1 MFADVVPKPGDIV
14 SVRTRQYLVEDVQ
27 PGDSGDLT
35 LVRLSCLE
43 DDAQGVPL
51 EVLWEAEV
59 DAHPAKA
66 DAWTRVAE
74 HGFDNP
80 RTFAAY
86 LHALRWNTVTS
97 TNPKLFQAP
106 YRAGIKIEAYQL
118 EPLRKAL
125 LLPRVNLFIADDVGL
140 GKTIEAGLIVRE
152 LLIRQKV
159 RRIVIS
165 APPSVVLQWRD
176 EMENRFGLTFVVLDR
191 DYVMTQRRER
201 GFGVNPWTTHSRF
214 ILSHAL
220 LRDEAYAAPLRDW
233 LDDVNPGPA
242 LLILDEAHNAAPA
255 RGSGYGVDSD
265 FTKAVRQLAPR
276 FEHRLFLSATPH
288 NGHSNSFAS
297 LLEILDP
304 QRFCRG
310 VPVKSAKVLDAV
322 MVRRLKEDLRA
333 IVGGLPERKV
343 EEIAIDGLPA
353 DAPELRLATLLAEY
367 KEAREAR
374 LESAPRSAQTSS
386 ALVLSNLQTR
396 LLSSVEAFART
407 LKVHRDSVERHLTT
421 HAVDAGAADAAAA
434 PARSFPLLVGSPGA
448 DDETSELT
456 DEELAEREDDQMRA
470 ATARADGAATDKSS
484 MTRELTLLTEMSE
497 RANAA
502 RGLADARVTRLVAW
516 IKANMCADL
525 GKAGATWNNRRVLIF
540 TEWTDTKRYLE
551 QQLRAAIQGSN
562 LADER
567 IATFHARGDMGDE
580 KYDAVKRAFNA
591 DPATHPLRILIATDA
606 AREGVNLQNH
616 CHDLFH
622 FDVPWNPSRME
633 QRNGRIDRKLQR
645 EPIVYCRYFRYVQRP
660 EDAVLRALVRK
671 TETIR
676 EQLGSLSPILEG
688 RLSARLKDGIDR
700 RHVAEQAAAIEREA
714 PDGEERQTVD
724 EELEAVREREMKL
737 QQQLDTLRDLLKT
750 SESWLGLNEE
760 SFRDAISC
768 ALELA
773 GSGPLEASASAPGG
787 PKEYRLP
794 VDALGSGWQET
805 LDTLRVPRKKDQKP
819 WEWRRDAPIRPV
831 IFEDAGS
838 LDASAVHLHLEHRIV
853 QRLMGRFLAQGFV
866 YHDLSRACFGQSRD
880 PLPRVLLLGRLSLY
894 GRHAARLHDEIIAV
908 AARWSDPV
916 GRKEPLKPYAGEATE
931 RAVEMLDAALIP
943 GQGAGIGEGVQKRLL
958 DAVGRDV
965 EELLPHLR
973 TRAEATAARAR
984 ERLAERGGR
993 EAEEMRG
1000 IIEGLRKRI
1009 IETAARADVLQRRLD
1024 FDNEKRQL
1032 DADKREWQRRL
1043 DAMETELRVEP
1054 ARIRDNYK
1062 VAVERIEPVGIVYL
1076 WPTTG

>member
-1 MFADVVPKPGDIV
+1 MFADVAPKPGDIV

-27 PGDSGDLT
+27 PGDGGDLT

-59 DAHPAKA
+59 DARPAKG

-86 LHALRWNTVTS
+86 LHALRWNTVTA

-165 APPSVVLQWRD
+165 APPSVILQWRD
-176 EMENRFGLTFVVLDR
+176 EMDSRFGLTFVVLDR
-191 DYVMTQRRER
+191 EYVMTQRRER

-353 DAPELRLATLLAEY
+353 EAPELRLAALLAEY

-374 LESAPRSAQTSS
+374 LKTAPRSAQTSS
-386 ALVLSNLQTR
+386 ALVQSNLQTR

-407 LKVHRDSVERHLTT
+407 LKVHRDSVERHLTRQ
-421 HAVDAGAADAAAA
+421 AADGGAADAAGGS
-434 PARSFPLLVGSPGA
+434 ARSFPLLAASPGA
-448 DDETSELT
+448 DDEASELT
-456 DEELAEREDDQMRA
+456 DDELAEREDDQMRA
-470 ATARADGAATDKSS
+470 ATARAGGAATDKSS
-484 MTRELTLLTEMSE
+484 MTRELALLAEMSE

-502 RGLADARVTRLVAW
+502 RGLADARVMRLVAW
-516 IKANMCADL
+516 IKASMCADL

-616 CHDLFH
+616 CYDLFH

-660 EDAVLRALVRK
+660 EDAVLHALVRK

-700 RHVAEQAAAIEREA
+700 RRAAEQAAAIEREQ
-714 PDGEERQTVD
+714 PEGEERQTVD
-724 EELEAVREREMKL
+724 EELEAVREREVKL

-894 GRHAARLHDEIIAV
+894 GEHAARLHDEIIAV

-973 TRAEATAARAR
+973 TRAQATAARAR
-984 ERLAERGGR
+984 ERLAERGSR

-1009 IETAARADVLQRRLD
+1009 IETAAKVDVLQRRLD

-1043 DAMETELRVEP
+1043 DAMETDLRVQP

-1062 VAVERIEPVGIVYL
+1062 VAVERVEPVGIVYL

>member
-1 MFADVVPKPGDIV
+1 M
-14 SVRTRQYLVEDVQ
+14 
-27 PGDSGDLT
+27 
-35 LVRLSCLE
+35 
-43 DDAQGVPL
+43 
-51 EVLWEAEV
+51 
-59 DAHPAKA
+59 
-66 DAWTRVAE
+66 
-74 HGFDNP
+74 
-80 RTFAAY
+80 
-86 LHALRWNTVTS
+86 
-97 TNPKLFQAP
+97 
-106 YRAGIKIEAYQL
+106 
-118 EPLRKAL
+118 
-125 LLPRVNLFIADDVGL
+125 
-140 GKTIEAGLIVRE
+140 
-152 LLIRQKV
+152 
-159 RRIVIS
+159 
-165 APPSVVLQWRD
+165 
-176 EMENRFGLTFVVLDR
+176 
-191 DYVMTQRRER
+191 
-201 GFGVNPWTTHSRF
+201 
-214 ILSHAL
+214 
-220 LRDEAYAAPLRDW
+220 
-233 LDDVNPGPA
+233 
-242 LLILDEAHNAAPA
+242 
-255 RGSGYGVDSD
+255 
-265 FTKAVRQLAPR
+265 
-276 FEHRLFLSATPH
+276 
-288 NGHSNSFAS
+288 
-297 LLEILDP
+297 
-304 QRFCRG
+304 
-310 VPVKSAKVLDAV
+310 
-322 MVRRLKEDLRA
+322 
-333 IVGGLPERKV
+333 
-343 EEIAIDGLPA
+343 
-353 DAPELRLATLLAEY
+353 
-367 KEAREAR
+367 
-374 LESAPRSAQTSS
+374 
-386 ALVLSNLQTR
+386 
-396 LLSSVEAFART
+396 
-407 LKVHRDSVERHLTT
+407 
-421 HAVDAGAADAAAA
+421 
-434 PARSFPLLVGSPGA
+434 
-448 DDETSELT
+448 
-456 DEELAEREDDQMRA
+456 
-470 ATARADGAATDKSS
+470 
-484 MTRELTLLTEMSE
+484 
-497 RANAA
+497 
-502 RGLADARVTRLVAW
+502 
-516 IKANMCADL
+516 
-525 GKAGATWNNRRVLIF
+525 LIF

-551 QQLRAAIQGSN
+551 QQLRAAIQGSD
-562 LADER
+562 LAEER

-591 DPATHPLRILIATDA
+591 DPAKHPLRILIATDA

-645 EPIVYCRYFRYVQRP
+645 APIVYCRYFRYVQRP
-660 EDAVLRALVRK
+660 EDVVLRALVRK
-671 TETIR
+671 TKTVR
-676 EQLGSLSPILEG
+676 EELGSLSPILEG

-700 RHVAEQAAAIEREA
+700 RRAAEQAAAIEQEA

-724 EELEAVREREMKL
+724 EELEAVREREVKL
-737 QQQLDTLRDLLKT
+737 QQQLDTLRELLKT

-894 GRHAARLHDEIIAV
+894 GEHAARLHDEIIAV

-931 RAVEMLDAALIP
+931 RAVEMLDTALLP
-943 GQGAGIGEGVQKRLL
+943 GDGAGIGEGVHKRLL
-958 DAVGRDV
+958 DAVGQDV

-973 TRAEATAARAR
+973 TRAQATATRAR
-984 ERLAERGGR
+984 ERLAERGSR
-993 EAEEMRG
+993 EAEEMSG

-1009 IETAARADVLQRRLD
+1009 IETAAKADVLQRRLD
-1024 FDNEKRQL
+1024 FENEQRQL